1 MYCVRQC
8 TINCLTIRAA
18 DTLQSVPTVKYA
30 QYFIIQR
37 IKILKYNNMKTV
49 MLVFGTRPEAIK
61 MAPLVKE
68 FQKYPEDFKTI
79 VCVTGQHRQMLDQ
92 VLSIFDIKPD
102 YDLNIMKQGQ
112 DLYDVTARVLT
123 GMRDVLKETTPDI
136 VLVHGDTTTSTA
148 AAIAAFYQQIPVGH
162 VEAGLRT
169 HNIYSPWPEE
179 MNRQLTGRIATLN
192 FAPTPLSRENL
203 LKEAV
208 ADDKIIVTGNT
219 VIDAL
224 HMVVGRIGSDN
235 ALNKEL
241 NGNLAKAGYSVDRLA
256 NGKKLVLITGH
267 RRENFGDGFINMCSA
282 IKTLTEKYPDV
293 DFVYPMHL
301 NPNVRKPIHEV
312 FGEDLGN
319 LKNMFFI
326 EPLEYLEFVYLMEK
340 STIVLT
346 DSGGIQEEA
355 PGLGKPVLVM
365 RDTTERPEALA
376 AGTVKLVGTNYDKI
390 VGEVSELLDDVAAY
404 EKMSKS
410 VNPYGDG
417 KACGRIVE
425 RVKADF

>member
-1 MYCVRQC
+1 M
-8 TINCLTIRAA
+8 
-18 DTLQSVPTVKYA
+18 K
-30 QYFIIQR
+30 
-37 IKILKYNNMKTV
+37 KI

-68 FQKYPEDFKTI
+68 FQKHPECFETI
-79 VCVTGQHRQMLDQ
+79 VCVTGQHREMLDQ
-92 VLSIFDIKPD
+92 VLHIFEIKPD

-123 GMRDVLKETTPDI
+123 GMRDVLKEAQPDV

-148 AAIAAFYQQIPVGH
+148 AALAAFYQQIPVGH

-179 MNRQLTGRIATLN
+179 MNRQITGRIATYH
-192 FAPTPLSRENL
+192 FAPTPLSRQNL
-203 LKEAV
+203 LAEGVKEDQIA
-208 ADDKIIVTGNT
+208 VTGNT

-224 HMVVGRIGSDN
+224 YMVVDKIKRDK
-235 ALNKEL
+235 ALDAEL
-241 NGNLAKAGYSVDRLA
+241 EALLKNAGYDVNRLA

-267 RRENFGDGFINMCSA
+267 RRENFGDGFIHMCTA
-282 IKTLTEKYPDV
+282 IKDLTKKYPDV

-312 FGEDLGN
+312 FGEDLSN
-319 LKNMFFI
+319 LGNMFFI
-326 EPLEYLEFVYLMEK
+326 EPLEYLSFVYLMEK

-365 RDTTERPEALA
+365 RDTTERPEALE
-376 AGTVKLVGTNYDKI
+376 AGTVKLVGTNYERI
-390 VGEVSELLDDVAAY
+390 VHEISELIDNQEYYDR
-404 EKMSKS
+404 MSKA

-417 KACGRIVE
+417 LASNRIV
-425 RVKADF
+425 KKISSI

>member
-1 MYCVRQC
+1 
-8 TINCLTIRAA
+8 
-18 DTLQSVPTVKYA
+18 
-30 QYFIIQR
+30 
-37 IKILKYNNMKTV
+37 MKTV

-68 FQKYPEDFKTI
+68 FQKHSESFKTV

-92 VLSIFDIKPD
+92 VLQLFSITPD
-102 YDLNIMKQGQ
+102 HDLNIMKQGQ

-123 GMRDVLKETTPDI
+123 GMRDVLQEVHPDV

-148 AAIAAFYQQIPVGH
+148 AALAAFYQQIPVGH

-179 MNRQLTGRIATLN
+179 MNRQITGRIATYN
-192 FAPTPLSRENL
+192 FAPTPLSKHNL
-203 LKEAV
+203 LREAV
-208 ADDKIIVTGNT
+208 AEESITVTGNT

-224 HMVVGRIGSDN
+224 YWVVNKIKSDTSLSEELQILL
-235 ALNKEL
+235 LN
-241 NGNLAKAGYSVDRLA
+241 AGYDVNRLA
-256 NGKKLVLITGH
+256 DGKKLVLITGH
-267 RRENFGDGFINMCSA
+267 RRENFGEGFINMCSA
-282 IKTLTEKYPDV
+282 IKDLTQKYPDI

-312 FGEDLGN
+312 FGEDLSN
-319 LKNMFFI
+319 LGNMFFI
-326 EPLEYLEFVYLMEK
+326 EPLEYLSFVYLMEK
-340 STIVLT
+340 SNIVLT

-365 RDTTERPEALA
+365 RDTTERPEALE
-376 AGTVKLVGTNYDKI
+376 AGTVKLVGTNYEMI
-390 VGEVSELLDDVAAY
+390 VSEVSALLDNQEYYDT
-404 EKMSKS
+404 MSKA

-417 KACGRIVE
+417 LACGRIVDVL
-425 RVKADF
+425 R